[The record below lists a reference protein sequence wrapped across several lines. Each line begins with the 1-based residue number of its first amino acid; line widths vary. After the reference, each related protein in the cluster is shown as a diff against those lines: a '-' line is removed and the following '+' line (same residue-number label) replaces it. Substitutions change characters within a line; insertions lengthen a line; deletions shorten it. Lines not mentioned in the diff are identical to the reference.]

1 MSGLPRTLSRE
12 SLFSITSDAPC
23 SEIYRLGDRCQI
35 TADGREGIVAF
46 VGTTSFA
53 PGDWVGLVLEK
64 PDGKNDGSVTGVRY
78 FECQAKHGVFCR
90 PSKLTK
96 MYAGPSASSPS
107 ISIGVS
113 SPTPSIRSQVTK
125 SLYAQDCGFD
135 VGERVMIHG
144 GKNGVVK
151 FLDRVDGDLIA
162 GILLDRPLGTCDGT
176 YNGVRY
182 FKANPLYGT
191 YVPADKVKK
200 VANVQPAKVAVR
212 HTKTSAM
219 RQWKGSQESLN
230 SIGMSSTCSYRQSP
244 KFSVR
249 MATHS
254 PSMKESDMIT
264 SLKTCLQE
272 KEAHLEHLS
281 KELDQQKVE
290 IEILNQLKSK
300 SVNPEE
306 FQRIKSLLAKADSE
320 RSELQAQLYMKDN
333 KIEEL
338 VFSLDEAEVLQSTL
352 HSELEKL
359 KLSQAEL
366 AAEAMNKEKIS
377 WKDAEMS
384 SSETQTDEI
393 KEEKTEKVLTHSMSQ
408 TDVKQFKESN
418 AQTTKSELQD
428 KECQAE
434 KPKTNEAGV
443 WASFEPEKPTTHDSG
458 CQAVSNFAHVSV
470 EAALRPETNQSQCQ
484 TEIKSFTDAQVEAIF
499 EVEKPVIAES
509 GSQTDVRTTH
519 EVGVEAKIEPEK
531 PKGIENGSQAGSS
544 FSSLSHA
551 HMQTETKVVQNAEN
565 QTLKAEMSEI
575 AVEANLEPE
584 KPVVT
589 HFSTQ
594 TPLKTFADMES
605 EAKFEQPKAP
615 VADSH
620 AQTENATF
628 TEKSVEAKIED
639 QKPET
644 THVGVQIS
652 PDVVQKSDSTS
663 QTALKKYSEAASEAK
678 IENPKPVTVHFGSQI
693 SPEVKPTAHSE
704 SQTVTKVFSEVG
716 SEARI
721 ENPKAPVAHSE
732 SQTVTKEFSE
742 AASEAKIENPKP
754 ITAHFGSQISPE
766 IKSTAHSESQTVTKE
781 FSEVGSEARIDDP
794 KAPVAHSESQTSP
807 QKRIDTGSQMEKV
820 ERAEME
826 CQTLKGVGCVDF
838 AAQTVE
844 KAAKIEH
851 REAQTEANKSK
862 EAAIQFTSDPFSL
875 PEVNQRLSKLE
886 EENQSLKTTLQ
897 NQRAADQG
905 LKSDAASPAKNKSA
919 SPKAAKDVVELD
931 VSKLDFVNGINSWE
945 EKYRAQAEKV
955 DKLDSAVA
963 FLNSIISEQNVTIQ
977 KLKADLADPQ
987 ASKDRI
993 EGLDFA
999 SKPKP
1004 PKMRSYCDNCEV
1016 FDEHDTKECPVE
1028 QDRQQ
1033 EMRQHTVTSPGAPF
1047 SVESTARGIKGK
1059 KPVVHRPFCDHCEA
1073 FVHETA
1079 ECPNASKGIKI

>member
-1 MSGLPRTLSRE
+1 MSGLPRTLSKE

-78 FECQAKHGVFCR
+78 FECRPKHGVFCR

-96 MYAGPSASSPS
+96 ISAGPSASSPS
-107 ISIGVS
+107 ISIS
-113 SPTPSIRSQVTK
+113 SPTPSIRSQATK
-125 SLYAQDCGFD
+125 SLYAQECGFD

-200 VANVQPAKVAVR
+200 VASVQPAKVAVR

-249 MATHS
+249 MAAHS
-254 PSMKESDMIT
+254 PSMKESDMIA

-290 IEILNQLKSK
+290 IELLNQVKSK

-352 HSELEKL
+352 QSELEKL
-359 KLSQAEL
+359 KHSQAEL
-366 AAEAMNKEKIS
+366 AAEAQTREKIS

-393 KEEKTEKVLTHSMSQ
+393 KEEEKTTEKVLMHSVTQ
-408 TDVKQFKESN
+408 TDCKQFKESN
-418 AQTTKSELQD
+418 VQTIKNELQD

-434 KPKTNEAGV
+434 KPKTNDAGV
-443 WASFEPEKPTTHDSG
+443 GASFEPEKPTTHDTA

-470 EAALRPETNQSQCQ
+470 EAVLKPETNQSQCQ
-484 TEIKSFTDAQVEAIF
+484 TDTKSFADAHVEAIF

-509 GSQTDVRTTH
+509 GSQTDARTTH
-519 EVGVEAKIEPEK
+519 EVGVEANVEPEK
-531 PKGIENGSQAGSS
+531 PQSVENGSQAGSS
-544 FSSLSHA
+544 FSDLSHA
-551 HMQTETKVVQNAEN
+551 HMQTESKAVQNAEN

-575 AVEANLEPE
+575 AVEANFEPE
-584 KPVVT
+584 KPATT
-589 HFSTQ
+589 HLSTQ
-594 TPLKTFADMES
+594 TPVKTFADMES
-605 EAKFEQPKAP
+605 EAKFEQPKVT
-615 VADSH
+615 VAESH
-620 AQTENATF
+620 AQTESPTL
-628 TEKSVEAKIED
+628 TEKGVEAKIED
-639 QKPET
+639 QKPEIS
-644 THVGVQIS
+644 HVGVQIS
-652 PDVVQKSDSTS
+652 PEVVHKSHSTS
-663 QTALKKYSEAASEAK
+663 QTVVKVYSEAASEAK
-678 IENPKPVTVHFGSQI
+678 IENPKPVTMHFGSQI
-693 SPEVKPTAHSE
+693 SPEVKSTAHSE
-704 SQTVTKVFSEVG
+704 SQT
-716 SEARI
+716 I
-721 ENPKAPVAHSE
+721 
-732 SQTVTKEFSE
+732 TKEYSE
-742 AASEAKIENPKP
+742 IGSENPKP
-754 ITAHFGSQISPE
+754 TTAHFGSQISPE
-766 IKSTAHSESQTVTKE
+766 ITPRAHSESQTVVKQ
-781 FSEVGSEARIDDP
+781 FSEMGSEARIEDP
-794 KAPVAHSESQTSP
+794 KAPVAHCESQTSP
-807 QKRIDTGSQMEKV
+807 QKTTDAGSQMEKV

-826 CQTLKGVGCVDF
+826 CQTLKGVGCADF
-838 AAQTVE
+838 GAQTIE

-875 PEVNQRLSKLE
+875 PEVNQRLAKLE

-897 NQRAADQG
+897 NQRTTDQG
-905 LKSDAASPAKNKSA
+905 SHSDATSPAKNKTA

-955 DKLDSAVA
+955 DKLDSAVT
-963 FLNSIISEQNVTIQ
+963 FLNSIISEQNATIQ

-993 EGLDFA
+993 EGSDFA

-1004 PKMRSYCDNCEV
+1004 LKMRSYCDNCEV
-1016 FDEHDTKECPVE
+1016 FDEHDTSECPVE
-1028 QDRQQ
+1028 QARQQ

-1047 SVESTARGIKGK
+1047 SVESSARGIKGK
-1059 KPVVHRPFCDHCEA
+1059 KPVIHRPFCDHCEA

-1079 ECPNASKGIKI
+1079 DCPNASKGIKI